1 VGRGVFHNDEKTF
14 INWLNEGDHIRIISM
29 QKGGDVKAVFSR
41 LYDGIQTIRK
51 GVTSITGAEEPFMIH
66 PLFGNVTCCPSN
78 LGAL

>member
-1 VGRGVFHNDEKTF
+1 
-14 INWLNEGDHIRIISM
+14 M